1 MRQLPMTLLRMTQPG
16 MSMKLKTTI
25 GLACVI
31 LCWSVSTNAN
41 SAECNS
47 LEVQTSDQTLVIEPL
62 PQREGPRVQTSG
74 RVPHVQLDIKPEQQ
88 LINEVS
94 RLAFLL
100 PGVEERPT
108 IVSLPGAKGMWL
120 ENTVPVV
127 HSKAIVSGREFSH
140 IHEDGSLHAPLPYER
155 ALEVEKKGW
164 GELHP
169 WADRFDGWEGLVML
183 YSPTDTEQLKV
194 LIQLV
199 TESYNYV
206 TGQTVSTPGC

>member
-1 MRQLPMTLLRMTQPG
+1 
-16 MSMKLKTTI
+16 MKLNVAI

-31 LCWSVSTNAN
+31 SCWGASASAN
-41 SAECNS
+41 SAVACIS
-47 LEVQTSDQTLVIEPL
+47 LEAQVADQSLAIVPL
-62 PQREGPRVQTSG
+62 PERSGPRVQTSG
-74 RVPHVQLDIKPEQQ
+74 RVPHVQLNIELKPAL
-88 LINEVS
+88 LIELH
-94 RLAFLL
+94 RLAYLL

-120 ENTVPVV
+120 NDNVPVV

-140 IHEDGSLHAPLPYER
+140 IHEDGSLHAPLPFER
-155 ALEVEKKGW
+155 ALEVERKGW
-164 GELHP
+164 GERHP

-183 YSPTDTEQLKV
+183 YSPTETDHLKI

-206 TGQTVSTPGC
+206 TGQSMSTPGC